1 VAEAAHNR
9 AVVPRGGVLAVPCP
23 EDEAAQGIHVVRW
36 EPVGGVGLLEVV
48 QGSFSHRDE
57 NMSDACLYG
66 SGGSDMFQKAPPANF
81 TGLVMPGDCWIG
93 LDSVERTHV
102 FI

>member
-1 VAEAAHNR
+1 M
-9 AVVPRGGVLAVPCP
+9 PCP
-23 EDEAAQGIHVVRW
+23 EDEAAQGIPVVLR